1 MELIKDIIKVDNRI
15 DFGKFQTF
23 IETEAVVPDKKSDV
37 YEIIKTEGYIS
48 LKKVELT
55 EGKVLCRGSFNYNV
69 IKQQFQM

>member
-55 EGKVLCRGSFNYNV
+55 DLSDEEKEKLRQELLNDLQ
-69 IKQQFQM
+69 KK